1 MKRLAFSLSLIAA
14 LTAAPFARGAA
25 TSDDEVAAG
34 NVARGVA
41 GAFGN
46 DGFKLRDGN
55 WAGTIAPGKPQILQV
70 NLYAGNQYWFT
81 LGTGPAGKKLA
92 VSIFD
97 ENGKPLPT
105 EPYQDA
111 SVAAAGF
118 APQASGPYY
127 VRVEVVEGASSAF
140 CLIYSYK

>member
-1 MKRLAFSLSLIAA
+1 MKRLLTTLMLAAA
-14 LTAAPFARGAA
+14 LNTAVFASAD
-25 TSDDEVAAG
+25 TNDEVAAR
-34 NVARGVA
+34 NVALGVA

-55 WAGTIAPGKPQILQV
+55 WAGAVAPSKPQLLQV

-81 LGTGPAGKKLA
+81 AGTTGTAKKIA
-92 VSIFD
+92 VTVYD
-97 ENGKPLPT
+97 EMGKPVQS
-105 EPYQDA
+105 EPYQDT

-127 VRVEVVEGASSAF
+127 IKVEVVEGASSAF

>member
-1 MKRLAFSLSLIAA
+1 MKRLAIPLILSTA
-14 LTAAPFARGAA
+14 LAVASFAQDA
-25 TSDDEVAAG
+25 TTDNEVAAR
-34 NVARGVA
+34 NTALGVA

-81 LGTGPAGKKLA
+81 LGATPAGKKLA
-92 VSIFD
+92 VTVYD
-97 ENGKPLPT
+97 ETGKLLET
-105 EPYQDA
+105 ESYQDV

-127 VRVEVVEGASSAF
+127 VKVELVDGASTAF
-140 CLIYSYK
+140 CL

>member
-1 MKRLAFSLSLIAA
+1 MKRLAIPLILSTALAMASLAQN
-14 LTAAPFARGAA
+14 AA
-25 TSDDEVAAG
+25 TDNEVAAR
-34 NVARGVA
+34 NTALLLA
-41 GAFGN
+41 GAFNN

-81 LGTGPAGKKLA
+81 LGSAPAGKKLA
-92 VSIFD
+92 VSVYD
-97 ENGKPLPT
+97 ETGKPLDS
-105 EPYQDA
+105 EPYQAD

-127 VRVEVVEGASSAF
+127 IKVEVVDGASTAF

>member
-1 MKRLAFSLSLIAA
+1 MKRLAIPLILSTA
-14 LTAAPFARGAA
+14 LALSSFAKDA
-25 TSDDEVAAG
+25 TTDDEVAAR
-34 NVARGVA
+34 NTALGVA

-81 LGTGPAGKKLA
+81 LGATPAGKKLA
-92 VSIFD
+92 VSVYD
-97 ENGKPLPT
+97 ETGKPIET
-105 EPYQDA
+105 ESYQDA

-127 VRVEVVEGASSAF
+127 VKVELVDGASTAF

>member
-1 MKRLAFSLSLIAA
+1 MKRLALPLILSMALAMASAA
-14 LTAAPFARGAA
+14 RNA
-25 TSDDEVAAG
+25 TTDDEVAAR
-34 NVARGVA
+34 NTALGVA

-46 DGFKLRDGN
+46 DGFKLRDGI
-55 WAGTIAPGKPQILQV
+55 WAGTVEPGKPQILQV

-81 LGTGPAGKKLA
+81 LGAAPAGKKL
-92 VSIFD
+92 VVRIYD
-97 ENGKPLPT
+97 ETGKPL
-105 EPYQDA
+105 ESESYQDS

-127 VRVEVVEGASSAF
+127 IKIEVVDGAPAAF

>member
-1 MKRLAFSLSLIAA
+1 MKRFAIPLILSMALAMASLAQN
-14 LTAAPFARGAA
+14 A
-25 TSDDEVAAG
+25 TTDDEVAARNKALG
-34 NVARGVA
+34 LA

-55 WAGTIAPGKPQILQV
+55 WAGTIAPGKPHILQV

-81 LGTGPAGKKLA
+81 LGATPAGKKLA
-92 VSIFD
+92 VSVYD
-97 ENGKPLPT
+97 ETGKPIET
-105 EPYQDA
+105 ESYQDA
-111 SVAAAGF
+111 SEAAAGF

-127 VRVEVVEGASSAF
+127 IKVEVVDGASTAF

>member
-1 MKRLAFSLSLIAA
+1 MKRLALPLILSTALAVAA
-14 LTAAPFARGAA
+14 LAKQA
-25 TSDDEVAAG
+25 TTNDEVDARQQALKLAG
-34 NVARGVA
+34 G
-41 GAFGN
+41 FGN

-81 LGTGPAGKKLA
+81 LGSAPAGKKLA
-92 VSIFD
+92 VSVYD
-97 ENGKPLPT
+97 ETGKPLDS
-105 EPYQDA
+105 EPYQAD

-127 VRVEVVEGASSAF
+127 IKVEVVDGASTAF

>member
-1 MKRLAFSLSLIAA
+1 MKRLAIPLILSTA
-14 LTAAPFARGAA
+14 LVLSSFAKDA
-25 TSDDEVAAG
+25 TTNDEVAAR
-34 NVARGVA
+34 NTALGVA

-81 LGTGPAGKKLA
+81 LGATPAGKKLA
-92 VSIFD
+92 VTVYD
-97 ENGKPLPT
+97 EAGAAI
-105 EPYQDA
+105 EAESYQDA

-118 APQASGPYY
+118 APLASGSYY
-127 VRVEVVEGASSAF
+127 VKVELVDGASTAF